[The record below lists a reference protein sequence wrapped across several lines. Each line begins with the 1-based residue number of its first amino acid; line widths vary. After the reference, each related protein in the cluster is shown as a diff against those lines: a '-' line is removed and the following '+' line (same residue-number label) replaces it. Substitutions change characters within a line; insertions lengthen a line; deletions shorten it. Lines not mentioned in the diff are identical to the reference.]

1 MTLDELIEALQDLKN
16 SGKAVD
22 KLPVEFY
29 RPRKENKSIDRVKVY
44 ADNTNGGLDRIE
56 LISLD

>member
-1 MTLDELIEALQDLKN
+1 MNLDELIEALIDLKQ

-22 KLPVEFY
+22 KLPVQF
-29 RPRKENKSIDRVKVY
+29 RSRKGNISIDRVKVY
-44 ADNTNGGLDRIE
+44 ADSNNSLLNHIE